1 MECVVNERRIK
12 YNDGEVYWW
21 YCHGSR
27 GLLKNPRWRKFKQS
41 NKDGYKHITINNKH
55 FGVHRVVYKVYNPKW
70 NINDTSKKNE
80 IDHIDLNRSNN
91 NIENLR
97 VVTGQEN
104 MFNRKFKGYS
114 WDKSSNKYQVQI
126 IVNGKK
132 IWGGRFKTEEE
143 AIKKRA
149 ELKIKY
155 HTI

>member
-27 GLLKNPRWRKFKQS
+27 GLLKNPRWRKFKPTMS
-41 NKDGYKHITINNKH
+41 DRYKTVRINKKVYKLHRVIYKINNPEWDIED
-55 FGVHRVVYKVYNPKW
+55 N
-70 NINDTSKKNE
+70 SKRNE
-80 IDHIDLNRSNN
+80 IDHIDRNALNNI
-91 NIENLR
+91 IENLR
-97 VVTGQEN
+97 VVTNQQN
-104 MFNRKFKGYS
+104 AWNNSSKGYS
-114 WDKSSNKYQVQI
+114 WDKKSNKWRSQI
-126 IVNGKK
+126 KLNGK
-132 IWGGRFKTEEE
+132 IIYGGLFKTEEE